1 MQDDPKPKQS
11 KSSFVWS
18 LLLGVLCLV
27 FGIQNLVAAKLFLG
41 IVLALAGVVNLFV
54 AYKIWMQNRDG

>member
-1 MQDDPKPKQS
+1 MASKQS

-27 FGIQNLVAAKLFLG
+27 FGIQNLVAAKFLFG
-41 IVLALAGVVNLFV
+41 IILALAGVVNLFV
-54 AYKIWMQNRDG
+54 AYRLWTQSRDG